1 MKGLVIKST
10 GTSYGVW
17 FPDGTT
23 LDCRVKGN
31 FRIRGIRSTN
41 PVAIGDYVEVV
52 KGDTSAQGDATHWI
66 TEVYDRR
73 NYIIRRSTNL
83 SHESHILAA
92 NIDLA
97 ALMVTINHP
106 KTSTIFIDRFL
117 ATCEAYR
124 VHACLIFNKVDL
136 LTDNERQQLS
146 DLRTLYESIGYK
158 TYAISALDTDSE
170 DFKALLNVF
179 AGGVE
184 HPSPDMNPP
193 SLRGLGGVLMGLGGV
208 PMEIGRVSLL
218 SGNSGVGKSTLLN
231 AILGREVTRTGTI
244 STAHNK
250 GMHTTTFSEMYP
262 LSMHNPQWRSDA
274 LGDDAA
280 RVVMT
285 DTSLPAP
292 SLRGTGGVPWLID
305 TPGIKGF
312 GVLDMQREEVGHYF
326 REIFRVGRD
335 CRYSDCVHLDEP
347 GCAVCEAVK
356 NGNIAFSRYESY
368 LSMLGDI
375 TENKYR

>member
-10 GTSYGVW
+10 GTSYVVY
-17 FPDGTT
+17 FDDGST

-52 KGDTSAQGDATHWI
+52 KGDTVAQGDATHWI
-66 TEVYDRR
+66 TDVYDRR

-97 ALMVTINHP
+97 ALMVTVNHP
-106 KTSTIFIDRFL
+106 KTSTTFIDRFL

-124 VHACLIFNKVDL
+124 VPACLIFNKVDL
-136 LTDNERQQLS
+136 LTDDEHHLLA
-146 DLRTLYESIGYK
+146 DLRTLYESIGYS
-158 TYAISALDTDSE
+158 TYAISALDTQSE
-170 DFKALLNVF
+170 DFQTLLNVF
-179 AGGVE
+179 TGGGE
-184 HPSPDMNPP
+184 RTSPDTDTP
-193 SLRGLGGVLMGLGGV
+193 SLRGMGG
-208 PMEIGRVSLL
+208 VSLL

-231 AILGREVTRTGTI
+231 AVLGREVTRTGTI

-262 LSMHNPQWRSDA
+262 LS
-274 LGDDAA
+274 
-280 RVVMT
+280 
-285 DTSLPAP
+285 AP
-292 SLRGTGGVPWLID
+292 SLRGTGGVSWLID

-326 REIFRVGRD
+326 REIFRIGRE
-335 CRYSDCVHLDEP
+335 CRYSDCVHIDEP

-356 NGNIAFSRYESY
+356 NGEIAFSRYESY

-375 TENKYR
+375 TETKYR